1 MRSELTFRTKIVL
14 GGIALSAMF
23 GAILIGLL
31 IALTDLKGPDLVV
44 VVGIW
49 VAALLIMGTVMA
61 LFSTRLVTKSLSP
74 VLDFAK
80 GVAQGDV
87 SRRLVVDDTELL
99 GALAEAQNRMVTGL
113 KSLVGG
119 IGETSVHVGAIIEE
133 LAASSQE
140 VNSATQEFSST
151 IQQVSRGAQN
161 QARTVEETVQVINE
175 IADMAVEV
183 AERSR
188 GAVDTSLRANQI
200 AQSGGQ
206 SAELTASKMSQLQGA
221 VEEAMDIIRNLG
233 ERSMQIGLVVDV
245 ITNIANQT
253 NMLALNAAIE
263 ASRAGEHGRGF
274 AVVAEEVRGLAEGS
288 KRAADQIAKM
298 VRDTENETNK
308 VVRVMESSQETV
320 VGSIQVITESVN
332 ALRDVAEVVNEIAG
346 VVDSISMAAEQQ
358 RQAATRVAKTS
369 EDIAAIAEETAASTE
384 EASATAVEQTA
395 SMEEMTASIQELA
408 EVGEKLREAVAEF
421 QL

>member
-1 MRSELTFRTKIVL
+1 MTFRKKIVL
-14 GGIALSAMF
+14 GGIALSAIF
-23 GAILIGLL
+23 GGIL
-31 IALTDLKGPDLVV
+31 IALLFVLTDLTGHDLSVV
-44 VVGIW
+44 MGIW
-49 VAALLIMGTVMA
+49 VAALLIMGAVMS
-61 LFSTRLVTKSLSP
+61 LFSSRLVARSLSP
-74 VLDFAK
+74 VIDFAK

-87 SRRLVVDDTELL
+87 SHRLVVTDDELL
-99 GALAEAQNRMVTGL
+99 GTLADAQNRMVDGL

-119 IGETSVHVGAIIEE
+119 IRETTGHVGAIIEE
-133 LAASSQE
+133 LAASSQQ
-140 VNSATQEFSST
+140 VNSATQEFSAT

-161 QARTVEETVQVINE
+161 QARTAEETVQVINE

-200 AQSGGQ
+200 AQQGGQ
-206 SAELTASKMSQLQGA
+206 SAELTATRMTQLQEA
-221 VEEAMDIIRNLG
+221 VQEAMEIIRSLG

-288 KRAADQIAKM
+288 KRAADQITKM
-298 VRDTENETNK
+298 VRDTENETTR

-320 VGSIQVITESVN
+320 VGSIQVITETVN
-332 ALRDVAEVVNEIAG
+332 ALRDVAEVVNEMAG
-346 VVDSISMAAEQQ
+346 VVDSISMAAERQ

-384 EASATAVEQTA
+384 EASATAEEQTA
-395 SMEEMTASIQELA
+395 SMEEITASIQELA
-408 EVGEKLREAVAEF
+408 EVSEKLREAVSEF
-421 QL
+421 NL

>member
-1 MRSELTFRTKIVL
+1 MGNGLTFRSKIVL
-14 GGIALSAMF
+14 WGIALSAIF
-23 GAILIGLL
+23 GGILFGLL
-31 IALTDLKGPDLVV
+31 ITITDLDAHELAVII
-44 VVGIW
+44 GIW

-61 LFSTRLVTKSLSP
+61 LFSSRLVTQSLSP
-74 VLDFAK
+74 VLEFAK
-80 GVAQGDV
+80 GVAQGDFSGRLDV
-87 SRRLVVDDTELL
+87 SDREML
-99 GALAEAQNRMVTGL
+99 GALADAQNRMVTGL

-119 IGETSVHVGAIIEE
+119 IRETTVHVGAIIEE
-133 LAASSQE
+133 LAASSQQ

-161 QARTVEETVQVINE
+161 QAKTVEETVDVINE
-175 IADMAVEV
+175 IAGMAVEV

-188 GAVDTSLRANQI
+188 GAVETSLRANQI
-200 AQSGGQ
+200 AQQGGQ

-221 VEEAMDIIRNLG
+221 VGEAMDIIRNLG
-233 ERSMQIGLVVDV
+233 ERSMQIGLIVDV

-298 VRDTENETNK
+298 VRDTENETTR

-320 VGSIQVITESVN
+320 VGSIQVITETVN
-332 ALRDVAEVVNEIAG
+332 ALRDVAEVVNEMAG
-346 VVDSISMAAEQQ
+346 VVDSISMAAERQK
-358 RQAATRVAKTS
+358 QAATRVAKTS

-384 EASATAVEQTA
+384 EASATAEEQTA

-408 EVGEKLREAVAEF
+408 EVSEKLREAVAEF

>member
-14 GGIALSAMF
+14 GGMALSAMF

-31 IALTDLKGPDLVV
+31 IALTDLKGPDLTV

-61 LFSTRLVTKSLSP
+61 LFSARLVTKSISP
-74 VLDFAK
+74 VLDFAQ

-87 SRRLVVDDTELL
+87 SRRLVVDDMGLL

-119 IGETSVHVGAIIEE
+119 IRETSVHVGAIIEE

-140 VNSATQEFSST
+140 VNSATQEFSAT

-161 QARTVEETVQVINE
+161 QAATVEETVQVINE

-200 AQSGGQ
+200 AQQGGQ

-233 ERSMQIGLVVDV
+233 ERSMQIGLIVDV

-320 VGSIQVITESVN
+320 VGSIQVITETVN
-332 ALRDVAEVVNEIAG
+332 ALRDVAEVVNEMAG

-384 EASATAVEQTA
+384 EASATAEEQTA

>member
-1 MRSELTFRTKIVL
+1 MRNQMTFRTKLVL
-14 GGIALSAMF
+14 GGIALSAVF
-23 GAILIGLL
+23 GGILFGLL
-31 IALTDLKGPDLVV
+31 ITVTDLSSRDLSVII
-44 VVGIW
+44 GIW
-49 VAALLIMGTVMA
+49 VAALLIMGTLMA
-61 LFSTRLVTKSLSP
+61 LFSSRLVTQSLSP

-80 GVAQGDV
+80 EVAQGDFSGSLSV
-87 SRRLVVDDTELL
+87 GDRELL
-99 GALAEAQNRMVTGL
+99 GALADAQNRMVTGL

-119 IGETSVHVGAIIEE
+119 VRETSVHVGAIIEE
-133 LAASSQE
+133 LAASSQQ

-161 QARTVEETVQVINE
+161 QARTVEEAVETLND
-175 IADMAVEV
+175 IANMAVEM

-200 AQSGGQ
+200 AQQGGQ

-221 VEEAMDIIRNLG
+221 VGEAMDIIRNLG
-233 ERSMQIGLVVDV
+233 ERSMQIGLIVDV

-298 VRDTENETNK
+298 VRDTENETSK

-320 VGSIQVITESVN
+320 VGSIQVITETVN
-332 ALRDVAEVVNEIAG
+332 ALRDVAEVVNEMAG
-346 VVDSISMAAEQQ
+346 VVDSISLAAERQ

-384 EASATAVEQTA
+384 EASATAEEQTA

-408 EVGEKLREAVAEF
+408 EVSERLREAVAEF
-421 QL
+421 RL

>member
-1 MRSELTFRTKIVL
+1 MRGLMTFRTKVIMGGVAMSAVF
-14 GGIALSAMF
+14 GGILV
-23 GAILIGLL
+23 GLL
-31 IALTDLKGPDLVV
+31 FILTDLSGNDMAVV
-44 VVGIW
+44 IGIW
-49 VAALLIMGTVMA
+49 VASLLIMGTLMA
-61 LFSTRLVTKSLSP
+61 LFSARLVRRSLSP
-74 VLDFAK
+74 VLDFAQR
-80 GVAQGDV
+80 VAQGDV
-87 SRRLVVDDTELL
+87 SEGLTVSDSELL
-99 GALAEAQNRMVTGL
+99 GDLADAQNRMVNGL

-119 IGETSVHVGAIIEE
+119 IRETTVHMGAIIEE
-133 LAASSQE
+133 LAASSQQ

-161 QARTVEETVQVINE
+161 QARTVEEAVQVINE

-200 AQSGGQ
+200 AQQGGQ
-206 SAELTASKMSQLQGA
+206 SAELTASRMNQLQGA
-221 VEEAMDIIRNLG
+221 VEEATSIIRSLG
-233 ERSMQIGLVVDV
+233 ERSMQIGLIVDV

-298 VRDTENETNK
+298 VRDTENETNR
-308 VVRVMESSQETV
+308 VVRVMESSQDTV
-320 VGSIQVITESVN
+320 VGSIQVITETVN
-332 ALRDVAEVVNEIAG
+332 ALRDVAEVVNEMAG
-346 VVDSISMAAEQQ
+346 VVDSISMAAERQ

-369 EDIAAIAEETAASTE
+369 EDIAAISEETAASTE
-384 EASATAVEQTA
+384 EASATAEEQTA

-408 EVGEKLREAVAEF
+408 EVSEKLREAVAEF
-421 QL
+421 RL